1 MASCLSIEDLTSDS
15 LTLVRDFDSLPGL
28 SQNYPCYVF
37 LCGYCSLFCLV
48 LDERYALAAGDGS
61 RLPESLEAAKD
72 RGQGIYVVSVGQVLD
87 EENLI
92 RRQVFVRDDSGS
104 GGVARLEPDT
114 TSRLRR
120 TGRHVLRGADSLEPL
135 LLFSLGSSSFVLVSN
150 VKSVSFSAQVASE
163 ATGSS

>member
-1 MASCLSIEDLTSDS
+1 
-15 LTLVRDFDSLPGL
+15 
-28 SQNYPCYVF
+28 
-37 LCGYCSLFCLV
+37 
-48 LDERYALAAGDGS
+48 ERYALAAGDGS

-72 RGQGIYVVSVGQVLD
+72 RGQALYVVSVGQVLD

-104 GGVARLEPDT
+104 RGVARLELDT

-120 TGRHVLRGADSLEPL
+120 PGRHVLRCADSLEPL
-135 LLFSLGSSSFVLVSN
+135 LLFILGSSSFVLVSN

-163 ATGSS
+163 ATGS